1 MLGRLL
7 LACAVI
13 CIAACDRGEPEPIGA
28 RTIVLGFDGMDP
40 QLAREWMDAGAL
52 PHFATLAARG
62 HFAELP
68 TVDPPQS
75 PVAWSSFATGTG
87 PGEHGIYDFLR
98 RQPGSYAPEFSIAG
112 SERAEPVKVL
122 GLELPGGDGALINR
136 RQGEPFWIEAE
147 RSGHRASVLR
157 LPVTFPPDPIQRML
171 AGMGVPDLL
180 GSQGTY
186 TLVTTRRLPGA
197 DQGGRVII
205 ARLGEDGILRTELPG
220 PPDPV
225 SPSETLSVTLTLRDS
240 DAGALLDLGDQR
252 VELEPGRWSP
262 FVPLTFRWLGVMRVP
277 AQVRLLLLEDFPRP
291 LLYISP
297 LQIDPLEPVVPISS
311 PSGYAA
317 ELASRIGR
325 YHTLG
330 MPEETWSLT
339 QGHMSEQGWLD
350 LVRQTLA
357 EGEAML
363 YDTLDRR
370 DSDLVV
376 KVFVQ
381 PDRVSHMFW
390 RARDPLH
397 PLYPD
402 ASPVARGAIEWIYRE
417 SDRVLGEVMRRLGPD
432 DRLIVLSDHGFT
444 SFRRAVH
451 LNRWL
456 QERGWLVLREGAE
469 ESAPLFDAVDWS
481 RTRAY
486 ALGLNG
492 IYLNR
497 IGREPAG
504 VVGDGEADALVAEI
518 REALS
523 GLVDPAD
530 GTAMV
535 SRAHAGRAIY
545 RGPLVANAPDI
556 VVGYAAGY
564 RASWQTS
571 LGAVPRMLVED
582 NRTAWSGDHC
592 VDARLVPGVLFTS
605 FPLTEP
611 AIDMPRIRML
621 VMRALAEQRSRR

>member
-1 MLGRLL
+1 
-7 LACAVI
+7 
-13 CIAACDRGEPEPIGA
+13 
-28 RTIVLGFDGMDP
+28 
-40 QLAREWMDAGAL
+40 
-52 PHFATLAARG
+52 
-62 HFAELP
+62 
-68 TVDPPQS
+68 
-75 PVAWSSFATGTG
+75 
-87 PGEHGIYDFLR
+87 
-98 RQPGSYAPEFSIAG
+98 
-112 SERAEPVKVL
+112 
-122 GLELPGGDGALINR
+122 
-136 RQGEPFWIEAE
+136 
-147 RSGHRASVLR
+147 
-157 LPVTFPPDPIQRML
+157 
-171 AGMGVPDLL
+171 
-180 GSQGTY
+180 
-186 TLVTTRRLPGA
+186 VTTRRLPGA
-197 DQGGRVII
+197 DQGGRVIL
-205 ARLGEDGILRTELPG
+205 ARLGEDGVLRTELPG
-220 PPDPV
+220 PPDPI
-225 SPSETLSVTLTLRDS
+225 SPAETLTVPLTVRDS
-240 DAGALLDLGDQR
+240 DSGVL
-252 VELEPGRWSP
+252 VELGGTQVPLAPGQWSP
-262 FVPLTFRWLGVMRVP
+262 FVPLTFRWLGVMQVP
-277 AQVRLLLLEDFPRP
+277 AQVRLFLLEDFPRP

-297 LQIDPLEPVVPISS
+297 IEIDPLEPVAPISAPAS
-311 PSGYAA
+311 YAA
-317 ELASRIGR
+317 ELAARIGR

-370 DSDLVV
+370 DSHLVI

-390 RARDPLH
+390 RALDPEHPLH
-397 PLYPD
+397 ADATPL
-402 ASPVARGAIEWIYRE
+402 ARGAIEWIYRE

-456 QERGWLVLREGAE
+456 HDRGWLVLRDGVD

-492 IYLNR
+492 IFLNR
-497 IGREPAG
+497 VGREPAG
-504 VVGDGEADALVAEI
+504 IVTDAEADALIASIRAELA
-518 REALS
+518 ALT
-523 GLVDPAD
+523 DPTD
-530 GTAMV
+530 GAAMV
-535 SRAHAGRAIY
+535 ARAHAGRAIY
-545 RGPLVANAPDI
+545 RGPLVADAPDI

-611 AIDMPRIRML
+611 AVDIPRVRML